1 MNRSYLIATLILA
14 AAIAWVVSGQ
24 VTAPASSSATGAAV
38 PGAGTPSPA
47 AALPPLVRVATLSAQ
62 PMVDAV
68 VLQGRTQAARRVNL
82 KAEIRGRVEE
92 VPIPYG
98 RPVRAG
104 DVIARF
110 AVEHREADRTQAEA
124 LLLQRQVEYDA
135 ARVLAAKGFNS
146 EITLAQARTAYEAA
160 QATLRRAVVELENTV
175 IRAPFDGVLDRRPV
189 EVGDFLDINR
199 EVATVVELDPLRVV
213 GAVAERAVARLHR
226 GLRGT
231 VRTADGQEREG
242 VVRYVSASAD
252 PATRTF
258 AVEVEIPNPEPR
270 LHDGLTAQIRL
281 PLETRP
287 AHRVSPALLTL
298 ADDGAIG
305 VKRVDSENRVHF
317 QPVELLGQAADGV
330 WIGGL
335 PPEVTVITVGQ
346 DFVSE
351 GQEVRIASGS

>member
-1 MNRSYLIATLILA
+1 MNRSYLIATLIMA
-14 AAIAWVVSGQ
+14 AAIAWVASGQ
-24 VTAPASSSATGAAV
+24 VTAPASSASGT
-38 PGAGTPSPA
+38 GTPASASAPLPS
-47 AALPPLVRVATLSAQ
+47 ALPPLVRVATLTAQ
-62 PMVDAV
+62 PMADAV

-98 RPVRAG
+98 RPVKAG
-104 DVIARF
+104 DVIVRF
-110 AVEHREADRTQAEA
+110 AVEHRDADRIQAEA

-135 ARVLAAKGFNS
+135 ARALAAKGFNS
-146 EITLAQARTAYEAA
+146 EITLAQAKTAYEAA

-175 IRAPFDGVLDRRPV
+175 IRAPFDGILDRRPV
-189 EVGDFLDINR
+189 EIGDFLDINR
-199 EVATVVELDPLRVV
+199 EVATVVELDPLRVT
-213 GAVAERAVARLHR
+213 GAVAERAVARLHP

-242 VVRYVSASAD
+242 FVRYVSASAD

-258 AVEVEIPNPEPR
+258 TVEVEIPNPAPR
-270 LHDGLTAQIRL
+270 LQDGLTAQIRL
-281 PLETRP
+281 PLATRL

-298 ADDGAIG
+298 ADDGTIG
-305 VKRVDSENRVHF
+305 VKRVDTENRVHF
-317 QPVELLGQAADGV
+317 QPVELLGQAADGI

-346 DFVSE
+346 DFVTD
-351 GQEVRIASGS
+351 GQDVRTASGP